1 MKSSGNSC
9 CFWVISKGDSSTI
22 VCSVKVKY
30 AWCCCANLFNL
41 PSQTLRIGG
50 RVRKNCF
57 CSNNR
62 CSHKSSKSSSELW
75 GKNICAC
82 SSEDD
87 LDDLWEQRLFEQKQ
101 NHLRSCGGKIY
112 ALALC
117 SCRKINDFLSFFFD

>member
-1 MKSSGNSC
+1 MLITQGVKSVKSSNEIIRELMLFLGD
-9 CFWVISKGDSSTI
+9 IQGDSSTI

-82 SSEDD
+82 S
-87 LDDLWEQRLFEQKQ
+87 LFMSQ
-101 NHLRSCGGKIY
+101 N
-112 ALALC
+112 
-117 SCRKINDFLSFFFD
+117 